1 MDCGNLNALYVLNV
15 VQVYAIFS
23 WKISNNSA
31 KIANF
36 TPKYTYVYTIMALDA
51 NTYHVPVLLEESV
64 ELMNITPDGTY
75 CDLTFGGGGHSR
87 HILSKLG
94 DNGRLYSFD
103 QDRDTLK
110 NAPQDARFNYVE
122 SNFRF
127 LRGALRLRGVEQ
139 VDAILA
145 DLGVSSH
152 HFDAV
157 ERGFSFR
164 GDAPLDMRM
173 NQRGGR
179 TAADIVNSYSAEE
192 LGRILKEYGELDTTW
207 KIASCIVRSRELQP
221 ILTTAQLVEAVKPC
235 TPKRDESKFLTK
247 LFQALRIEVNG
258 EMEAL
263 KMALEQS
270 LKVLRPGG
278 RLVVISYHSLEDR
291 LVKNFMR
298 SGNFEGKV
306 KQDFFGRVETP
317 FEVVTRKAVVPSAQE
332 IDRNPRSRSAK
343 LRAAIKL

>member
-1 MDCGNLNALYVLNV
+1 M
-15 VQVYAIFS
+15 S
-23 WKISNNSA
+23 
-31 KIANF
+31 
-36 TPKYTYVYTIMALDA
+36 LDA
-51 NTYHVPVLLEESV
+51 TTYHVPVLLEESV
-64 ELMNITPDGTY
+64 NLMDIHPDGTY

-94 DNGRLYSFD
+94 EGGRLFSFD
-103 QDRDTLK
+103 QDRDTLA
-110 NAPQDARFNYVE
+110 NAPDDERFNYVE

-139 VDAILA
+139 VDGILA

-152 HFDAV
+152 HFDAT

-164 GDAPLDMRM
+164 GEAPLDMRM

-179 TAADIVNSYSAEE
+179 TAADIVNRYDADS

-207 KIASCIVRSRELQP
+207 KIASCIVRAREQAE
-221 ILTTAQLVEAVKPC
+221 IKTTAQLVEAVKPC

-270 LKVLRPGG
+270 LKVLKPGG

-291 LVKNFMR
+291 IVKNFIR
-298 SGNFEGKV
+298 SGNTEGKIE
-306 KQDFFGRVETP
+306 KDFFGRSTTP
-317 FEVVTRKAVVPSAQE
+317 WNIVTRKAVVPSDRE
-332 IDRNPRSRSAK
+332 IVENPRSRSAK
-343 LRAAIKL
+343 MRAAEKL